1 MDPVEEAVH
10 PWLER
15 HTSSNSSQ
23 KGPGVICNGCALV
36 GPTLWI
42 NMIVVFLQ
50 PHGERSYSFCFRGYA
65 PLAGYALLA
74 VSYRGTQDLS
84 AGAVSSESL

>member
-1 MDPVEEAVH
+1 MGVH
-10 PWLER
+10 
-15 HTSSNSSQ
+15 S
-23 KGPGVICNGCALV
+23 V

-74 VSYRGTQDLS
+74 ASYRGAQDLS